1 MNVLSVRRLFLGL
14 AVLLAFLAATPSAS
28 AVSPNVVISQV
39 YGGGGNTGAV
49 YTHDFIELFNRGTTT
64 LSVTGWSVQYTSAT
78 GTGNFGSATNLITP
92 LSGSIAPGQYL
103 LIQEAPGAGGT
114 TPLPSPDVTDATP
127 IAMAAGAGKVALVNT
142 TTPLG
147 CNGSTTPCSASALAT
162 IVDLVGYGN
171 ATFFEGA
178 AAAPT
183 LTNTTAALRLS
194 GGCTDTDNNS
204 ADFASGAPTPRN
216 SASPLNACPL
226 ATDPSGVGSAQPSVV
241 EPGGTT
247 LLTVTVTPG
256 SNPTSTGISV
266 TGDLSSIGGS
276 AGQTFFDNA
285 TNGDVMAGDNVF
297 SFQATV
303 AIGTSGGPKT
313 LPTSIVD
320 AQARSATAQIDLSL
334 PAEIWEVQGSGAA
347 SPFATKFVVTRNNV
361 VTAVDT
367 NGFFMQTPDA
377 RGDASGETSNGIFVF
392 TSSAPTVAIG
402 DQVDVQGTVV
412 EFFNLTEFNNAG
424 LVVSVDSTG
433 NPLPALQM
441 LDASTPSSTPETP
454 HDLERFEGMLVRVEN
469 ALANGPADQFGDVP
483 IVVGTARVFREPGIL
498 YPGLPGL
505 PVFDGNPEVF
515 DLAPNGLLL
524 PVADIPAGASI
535 DFAEGPLS
543 FQFDDFALLAKSL
556 SWTGTAEVV
565 PVRDRNQGE
574 WTVGTQNLLRLFDT
588 VNDPGVSD
596 EVATPAQ
603 YADRLNKFS
612 QHIRLALKSPDVLVV
627 QEVEKLAVLQD
638 LAARILADDSTV
650 AYTPYLL
657 EGNDIGGIDIGFLV
671 RGTID
676 VDSVTQFGAADTYT
690 FNSTTAILNDRP
702 PLVLQGSY
710 VSAAGAIPFPV
721 TVIGVHQRSLNSIDD
736 AADGPRVR
744 EKRHQQAL
752 RLAQYIQSLQTANSN
767 VRLVVLGDF
776 NAFEFTDGYVDVMG
790 QVTGTPD
797 PLGAL
802 IPATDEVD
810 PNLTNQT
817 FNIPADERYSFV
829 FDGSAQSLDHVVT
842 SSQLNPWVRGS
853 EHSRGNADAP
863 FTFEDDPTTSLRSSD
878 HDGTV
883 LFLTADSDG
892 DGFADDVDACD
903 LSSSNTTVIID
914 GCDSA
919 AGNDLFSNGCKIT
932 DGIDACAAAAVT
944 HEGFTACVTQY
955 MNDLVRAGVITNKEK
970 GNIQKC
976 AGKADIP

>member
-1 MNVLSVRRLFLGL
+1 MRRN
-14 AVLLAFLAATPSAS
+14 LLRGAFVAATLWISFT
-28 AVSPNVVISQV
+28 AVSLSQP
-39 YGGGGNTGAV
+39 T
-49 YTHDFIELFNRGTTT
+49 ELFFSEYIEGSSNNKALEIFNGTGSAINLGTGGYNIQMFFNGNPVASLTINLTGTVANGDVYVVAQSAANATILAQADQTNGSGWFNGDDAVVLRKGTTVVDSIGQAGFDPGT
-64 LSVTGWSVQYTSAT
+64 EW
-78 GTGNFGSATNLITP
+78 GTGVVSTADNTLQRKS
-92 LSGSIAPGQYL
+92 SVC
-103 LIQEAPGAGGT
+103 AG
-114 TPLPSPDVTDATP
+114 DA
-127 IAMAAGAGKVALVNT
+127 I
-142 TTPLG
+142 
-147 CNGSTTPCSASALAT
+147 
-162 IVDLVGYGN
+162 
-171 ATFFEGA
+171 
-178 AAAPT
+178 
-183 LTNTTAALRLS
+183 
-194 GGCTDTDNNS
+194 
-204 ADFASGAPTPRN
+204 
-216 SASPLNACPL
+216 
-226 ATDPSGVGSAQPSVV
+226 ATDVFDPAVQWNGFAIDTVSNLGTYVGCGSSGISGVGSAQPSVV

-256 SNPTSTGISV
+256 STPTSTGITV

-276 AGQTFFDNA
+276 ATQTFFDNA
-285 TNGDVMAGDNVF
+285 SNGDVMAGDNIF

-303 AIGTSGGPKT
+303 AVGTSGGPKT
-313 LPTSIVD
+313 LPVSITD
-320 AQARSATAQIDLSL
+320 AQARSATAQIELSL
-334 PAEIWEVQGSGAA
+334 PAEIWEIQGSGAA

-361 VTAVDT
+361 VTALDT
-367 NGFFMQTPDA
+367 NGFFLQTPDA
-377 RGDASGETSNGIFVF
+377 RGDASAETSNGIFVF

-412 EFFNLTEFNNAG
+412 EFFDLTEFNNAG
-424 LVVSVDSTG
+424 LVVSVDSSG
-433 NPLPALQM
+433 NPLPGIQM
-441 LDASTPSSTPETP
+441 LGAGTPSATPETP
-454 HDLERFEGMLVRVEN
+454 HDLERFEGMLVRIEN

-483 IVVGTARVFREPGIL
+483 IVAGTSRVFREPGIL

-524 PVADIPAGASI
+524 PAADIPAGASI

-543 FQFDDFALLAKSL
+543 FQFGDFALLAKSL

-574 WTVGTQNLLRLFDT
+574 WTVATQNLLRLFDT

-596 EVATPAQ
+596 EVATPAE

-627 QEVEKLAVLQD
+627 QEAEKLAVLQD
-638 LAARILADDSTV
+638 LAARILSDDSTV
-650 AYTPYLL
+650 SYTPYLL
-657 EGNDIGGIDIGFLV
+657 EGNDVGGIDVGFLV
-671 RGTID
+671 RSTID

-690 FNSTTAILNDRP
+690 FNSATAILNDRP

-710 VSAAGAIPFPV
+710 VSAPGAIPFPI
-721 TVIGVHQRSLNSIDD
+721 TVIGVHQRSLNGVDD
-736 AADGPRVR
+736 AVDGPRVR

-752 RLAQYIQSLQTANSN
+752 RLSQYLQSLQTGTPN
-767 VRLVVLGDF
+767 VRMVVLGDF

-790 QVTGTPD
+790 QVTGSPD

-802 IPATDEVD
+802 VPATDEVN

-817 FNIPADERYSFV
+817 LNMPADERYSFV

-842 SSQLNPWVRGS
+842 SAALNSWVRGS

-863 FTFEDDPTTSLRSSD
+863 FTYEDDPTTSLRSSD

-892 DGFADDVDACD
+892 DGFADDVDSCD
-903 LSSSNTTVIID
+903 LSSPNATVIID
-914 GCDSA
+914 GCDSE
-919 AGNDLFSNGCKIT
+919 AGNDLFADGCKIT
-932 DGIDACAAAAVT
+932 DFIEACAASAVT
-944 HEGFTACVTQY
+944 HEDFTGCVTHVT
-955 MNDLVRAGVITNKEK
+955 NTLKDNGSITNKEK

>member
-1 MNVLSVRRLFLGL
+1 MSVFSVRRLTFGAALFLD
-14 AVLLAFLAATPSAS
+14 FLALTSVAS

-39 YGGGGNTGAV
+39 YGGGGNTGAP
-49 YTHDFIELFNRGTTT
+49 YNSDFIEIFNRGASSVS
-64 LSVTGWSVQYTSAT
+64 LSGYSVQYASAT
-78 GTGNFGSATNLITP
+78 GTGNFAANPVTA
-92 LSGSIAPGQYL
+92 LSGTLAPGQYY
-103 LIQEAPGAGGT
+103 LIKQSGGATGAALP
-114 TPLPSPDVTDATP
+114 TPDATGTVNMS
-127 IAMAAGAGKVALVNT
+127 ATGGKVALVNST
-142 TTPLG
+142 SGLA
-147 CNGSTTPCSASALAT
+147 CNGGSTPCSAAQLAL
-162 IVDLVGYGN
+162 IVDLVGYGTAN
-171 ATFFEGA
+171 FFEGA
-178 AAAPT
+178 AAAPAAS
-183 LTNTTAALRLS
+183 NTTAVFRAL

-204 ADFASGAPTPRN
+204 ADFTAATPSPRN
-216 SASPLNACPL
+216 TASTFNVCAV
-226 ATDPSGVGSAQPSVV
+226 TTNPSGVGAADPSVV
-241 EPGGTT
+241 EPGDTT
-247 LLTVTVTPG
+247 VLTVTVTPG
-256 SNPTSTGISV
+256 TNPASTGITV
-266 TGDLSSIGGS
+266 TGDLSSVGGS
-276 AGQTFFDNA
+276 AAQTFFDNA
-285 TNGDVMAGDNVF
+285 TNGDATAGDNIF

-303 AIGTSGGPKT
+303 AIGTQGGPKT
-313 LPTSIVD
+313 LPVSITD
-320 AQARSATAQIDLSL
+320 AQARSGSAEIELSL
-334 PAEIWEVQGSGAA
+334 PAEIWEIQGSGAA
-347 SPFATKFVVTRNNV
+347 SPFAGNFVVTRNNV
-361 VTAVDT
+361 VTALDT
-367 NGFFMQTPDA
+367 NGFFIQTPDV
-377 RGDASGETSNGIFVF
+377 RGDGSGETSNGIFVF

-412 EFFNLTEFNNAG
+412 EFFNLTEFNNVG
-424 LVVSVDSTG
+424 LSVSVDSTG
-433 NPLPALQM
+433 NSLPAFQALGPG
-441 LDASTPSSTPETP
+441 TPSAVPETP

-483 IVVGTARVFREPGIL
+483 IVAGTARVFREPGIL

-524 PVADIPAGASI
+524 PVADIPGGASI
-535 DFAEGPLS
+535 ELAEGPLS
-543 FQFDDFALLAKSL
+543 FAFGDYSLLAKTL
-556 SWTGTAEVV
+556 SWSGAAAVS

-596 EVATPAQ
+596 EVATPAE

-657 EGNDIGGIDIGFLV
+657 EGNDVGGIDIGFLV

-676 VDSVTQFGAADTYT
+676 VDSVTQFGAADTFT
-690 FNSTTAILNDRP
+690 FNSVTAILNDRP

-710 VSAAGAIPFPV
+710 VSAPGAIPFPI
-721 TVIGVHQRSLNSIDD
+721 TVIGVHQRSLGGIEDP
-736 AADGPRVR
+736 ADGPRVR

-752 RLAQYIQSLQTANSN
+752 RLSQYVQSLQAANSN

-790 QVTGTPD
+790 QVTGNPD

-802 IPATDEVD
+802 VPATDEVD

-817 FNIPADERYSFV
+817 LNMPADERYSFV

-842 SSQLNPWVRGS
+842 SSQLNPWVRSS

-903 LSSSNTTVIID
+903 LSSSNTTVVID
-914 GCDSA
+914 GCDSGA
-919 AGNDLFSNGCKIT
+919 ENDLFANGCKIT
-932 DGIDACAAAAVT
+932 DTIEACAAAAVT
-944 HEGFTACVTQY
+944 HEDFTACVTQA
-955 MNDLVRAGVITNKEK
+955 MNTLKNNGAITNKER
-970 GNIQKC
+970 GAIQKC
-976 AGKADIP
+976 AGQADIP